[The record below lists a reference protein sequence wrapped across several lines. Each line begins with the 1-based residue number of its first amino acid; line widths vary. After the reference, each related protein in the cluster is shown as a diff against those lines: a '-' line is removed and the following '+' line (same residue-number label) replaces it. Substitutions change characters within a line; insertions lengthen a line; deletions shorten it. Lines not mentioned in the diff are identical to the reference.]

1 MHKVAL
7 AFRNTSKPGSTDHCY
22 PIGEIRRQKLK
33 TDNDGSIKIDSYE
46 NIKKLINWR
55 WRDNLFNLH
64 YHLVNL
70 IQFMCHAR
78 QHMNVYICTCSTCT
92 VHTFMHCCTCTT
104 RTSTYPS
111 ISRVLQYYCNTT
123 YYVCM
128 VPVPACS
135 LQGNMSALKK
145 KSQSL
150 TYIAVTVL

>member
-1 MHKVAL
+1 MEH
-7 AFRNTSKPGSTDHCY
+7 
-22 PIGEIRRQKLK
+22 GEI
-33 TDNDGSIKIDSYE
+33 I
-46 NIKKLINWR
+46 
-55 WRDNLFNLH
+55 NLFNLH

-78 QHMNVYICTCSTCT
+78 QHMNVYICTCSTYT

-135 LQGNMSALKK
+135 LQGNMSALKRSPNLSRILPRQYSSILK
-145 KSQSL
+145 NVRLSTALCNRWFSFLLLVVVAETLKISIDHFASDDK
-150 TYIAVTVL
+150 TNRPT